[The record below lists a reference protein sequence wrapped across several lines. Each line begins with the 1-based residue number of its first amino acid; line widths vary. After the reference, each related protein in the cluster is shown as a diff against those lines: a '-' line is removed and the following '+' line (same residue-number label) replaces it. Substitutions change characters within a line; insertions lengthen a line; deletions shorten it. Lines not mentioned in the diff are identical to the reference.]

1 MKRAY
6 TSFMMGFSDKGFNA
20 NEVGE
25 DVVAIYKSK
34 STWTSDGDGEKEVG
48 TPIKID
54 LDETFELKVCPDGQ
68 VPDGYL
74 QLPVKE
80 PYPNEDDFYIQN
92 RNRKFIVAG
101 NPAPFVINKMGGVLD
116 TKLLA
121 DGYTPTVDDDIYIN
135 GGKFSSTDP
144 LDGEGISIGK
154 VINTKTLNDN
164 DFAVIA
170 LNGGVSDR
178 KYSLA
183 EKVKKVN
190 ITAPADDSETEAGFT
205 IPENAVVKD
214 IVLKVNTAEST
225 GTTKTI
231 DIGTDST
238 DSGDA
243 DGYLTGVDVS
253 STGLIKGTLA
263 NGGQTLGELLTV
275 DEDGAGALVPEK
287 DIASSSKALTFTAG
301 SADFN
306 ELDADIYV
314 YYYDLD

>member
-6 TSFMMGFSDKGFNA
+6 TNFMMGFSDKGFNA

-48 TPIKID
+48 TPIQID
-54 LDETFELKVCPDGQ
+54 LSESFELKVCPDGQ

-80 PYPNEDDFYIQN
+80 PYPDEDDFYIQR

-101 NPAPFVINKMGGVLD
+101 NPAPFVINKMGGMLD

-121 DGYTPTVDDDIYIN
+121 DGYTSSKDDDIYIN
-135 GGKFSSTDP
+135 GGKFSDTDP

-154 VINTKTLNDN
+154 VIDTKTLNDN
-164 DFAVIA
+164 SFAVIA

-178 KYSLA
+178 KYTLA
-183 EKVKKVN
+183 EKVKKIN
-190 ITAPADDSETEAGFT
+190 ITAPADGSENDTEF
-205 IPENAVVKD
+205 IVPENAVVQD
-214 IVLKVNTAEST
+214 IVLKVNTAEAT

-231 DIGTDST
+231 SVGIDST

-243 DGYLTGVDVS
+243 DGYLAGVDVS
-253 STGLIKGTLA
+253 GTGLVKGTLA
-263 NGGQTLGELLTV
+263 NSGQTLGELLTV

-287 DIASSSKALTFTAG
+287 DIASGGKVLTFTAG
-301 SADFN
+301 SADFE